1 MSLRALIT
9 GAGGFLSVP
18 LASELQAA
26 GYELRLHRR
35 VDGDIRDIATW
46 TGALEGVDAVFHLAA
61 QTSARQAEID
71 PVTDLRTNAEAI
83 LHMMQAA
90 SALERPPVVVLSG
103 TDTQTGRLTGI
114 VDDEGCDHPRTLYDQ
129 HKRYA
134 EEYIEWGTRR
144 GFIRGVTVRLSTLFG
159 VGSAVKQKD
168 RGVINKMVRR
178 ALRGEPL
185 TVYGDGSCLRD
196 FLHVDDAAAAMRFAA
211 EKIDSVCGDH
221 FVVGSGRSVA
231 LVEAFTHIAEAVATV
246 SGKQVEVRHV
256 PWPPDALEID
266 RRSVRLDPSRFH
278 ERTGWEPHR
287 SFEEGLEEA
296 ARKFSEEEL

>member
-1 MSLRALIT
+1 MSRRALIT

-18 LASELQAA
+18 LARQLQAT

-35 VDGDIRDIATW
+35 ADGDIRDIATW
-46 TGALEGVDAVFHLAA
+46 MQALEGVDAVFHLAA

-90 SALERPPVVVLSG
+90 RELERPPVVVLSG

-134 EEYIEWGTRR
+134 EEYIEWGTRQ

-159 VGSAVKQKD
+159 VGSPVSAQD
-168 RGVINKMVRR
+168 RGVINEMVRR
-178 ALRGEPL
+178 ALRGKPL
-185 TVYGDGSCLRD
+185 TVYGGGSCLRD
-196 FLHVDDAAAAMRFAA
+196 FLHVDDAATAMSMAA

-221 FVVGSGRSVA
+221 FVVGSGRSLT
-231 LVEAFTHIAEAVATV
+231 LVEAFTHVAKAVAAVT
-246 SGKQVEVRHV
+246 GTQVEVRHV
-256 PWPPDALEID
+256 PWPPDTLEID
-266 RRSVRLDPSRFH
+266 RRSISLDPSRFR
-278 ERTGWEPHR
+278 ERTGWEPRR

-296 ARKFSEEEL
+296 ARKFSSEEP